1 MDSLDVG
8 DTATIVSIG
17 RGDAVIVGDV
27 VRLLTDTI
35 TGTAYVYVP
44 RLKAD
49 VLVTHYQLQKKKNV
63 DKKDG

>member
-8 DTATIVSIG
+8 DTATIVSVDS
-17 RGDAVIVGDV
+17 GDAVIVGDV

-44 RLKAD
+44 RLKHH
-49 VLVTHYQLQKKKNV
+49 VLVTHYQLQKV
-63 DKKDG
+63 C